1 MATATLTRGYGYWI
15 QSNGLYNNK
24 EDYIDDW
31 TWYIG
36 QWRQDYWA
44 QSEYGACCVE
54 YHVPVIEDRLLSRTI
69 TIPITFYG
77 NTGMCEV
84 FAVLSTKAPD
94 DSLDFRYGP
103 TGGVISDVQKTVYED
118 RDNTVFSFTVDNSIS
133 LSGKTIYLYMYHPNQ
148 GFGPNGPN
156 SSIVTKTFSNGTLTY
171 SAPYSLTVNAG
182 KGSTITVDRTS
193 SSAGQ
198 TGQLS
203 SGAYLYYGDK
213 LKITFA
219 ANANYRLLTTTV
231 NNASFISGN
240 SHTVSDNVSISSTA
254 QVLASS
260 VGATDANI
268 GSTSTIVV
276 TKYNTNYYHS
286 LQYSFGNL
294 SGYITSSGGIQ
305 SAEVK
310 FQNASVAFSVPVS
323 FYRQIPTERSGVC
336 TITCRTYE
344 TSSSTTVLGSATT
357 CTFTATAPKSSC
369 SPVVTAV
376 IEDTNS
382 VTCTLTG
389 NKSTLVQHRSTARC
403 EIMAAERYGA
413 RIESLSIDGK
423 AVTGVESTDGQTGTA
438 VFTNVSKTS
447 FDFSATDSRG
457 YTTTLTV
464 RPDIIPYIILTC
476 NPKVTRPT
484 PTGASMSIQA
494 SGNYFRGSF
503 GAYSNTLK
511 LQYRYRESGGSYGS
525 WVTIDSANLTI
536 GTTSYRTNGSII
548 LDDEF
553 DYQKSYD
560 FQVRAMDGIDGCT
573 LTTAQS
579 TLSVQKG
586 VPLFDWGE
594 NDFNVNGDL
603 RMSNVSLL
611 EIIYPIGSVYM
622 SVESRLPQAL
632 TSNGMSWD
640 PLPNVGNMYCWV
652 RVKTLSPPIQA

>member
-1 MATATLTRGYGYWI
+1 LYANEGEQDGTTPVNAVTTADFDDAILTHAAEYTL
-15 QSNGLYNNK
+15 
-24 EDYIDDW
+24 
-31 TWYIG
+31 
-36 QWRQDYWA
+36 
-44 QSEYGACCVE
+44 
-54 YHVPVIEDRLLSRTI
+54 
-69 TIPITFYG
+69 
-77 NTGMCEV
+77 
-84 FAVLSTKAPD
+84 
-94 DSLDFRYGP
+94 
-103 TGGVISDVQKTVYED
+103 
-118 RDNTVFSFTVDNSIS
+118 SIS
-133 LSGKTIYLYMYHPNQ
+133 A
-148 GFGPNGPN
+148 
-156 SSIVTKTFSNGTLTY
+156 GT
-171 SAPYSLTVNAG
+171 
-182 KGSTITVDRTS
+182 GSTITVNRTS
-193 SSAGQ
+193 SSVK
-198 TGQLS
+198 TGVLS
-203 SGAYLYYGDK
+203 HGDALYYGDK
-213 LKITFA
+213 LKIMFTPS
-219 ANANYRLLTTTV
+219 ANYRLLSTTV
-231 NNASFISGN
+231 NGSKFTSGN
-240 SHTVSDNVSISSTA
+240 THTVAANVVVASTA
-254 QVLASS
+254 QVLASDI
-260 VGATDANI
+260 GATNADI
-268 GSTSTIVV
+268 GSVSTITV
-276 TKYNTNYYHS
+276 TKYDTGYYHS

-294 SGYITSSGGIQ
+294 NGYITSSGGVQ
-305 SAEVK
+305 SSETK
-310 FQNASVAFSVPVS
+310 FSDASVAFTVPTS
-323 FYRQIPTERSGVC
+323 FYAQIPNAKTGTC

-344 TSSSTTVLGSATT
+344 TSSSTTVLGYATT
-357 CTFTATAPKSSC
+357 CTFIVTAPKSSC

-389 NKSTLVQHRSTARC
+389 NKNTLVQHRSTARC

-413 RIESLSIDGK
+413 RIESLSIGGK
-423 AVTGVESTDGQTGTA
+423 AVTGVESTDGQTGTT

-464 RPDIIPYIILTC
+464 RPDVVQYIILTC

-484 PTGASMSIQA
+484 PTGTSMSIQA

-586 VPLFDWGE
+586 IPLFDWGE

-640 PLPNVGNMYCWV
+640 PLPNVGDMYCWA